1 MIECTCY
8 HYPLDDLMGEGHKD
22 CCLVNAP
29 KKVLDLNTILKRLID
44 NAEESRKLGYVHMG
58 LLIPVLDLF
67 LQGHIDRLYLEET
80 INELTV
86 FKSSPDEGNVE

>member
-1 MIECTCY
+1 MIKCTCY
-8 HYPLDDLMGEGHKD
+8 HYLEGQKHKD
-22 CCLVNAP
+22 CDGAQ
-29 KKVLDLNTILKRLID
+29 
-44 NAEESRKLGYVHMG
+44 ESRKIGYVHMG